1 MTINHVN
8 AGPNRALKHSSKKQ
22 AGKSGNSDVIRL
34 QDHSSFTNLR
44 ARVNHRKKKEVP
56 PFYMTKVITT
66 CYLEIGIFP
75 KLSIKLLSNCLI
87 NPRSNQLLA
96 RDFI

>member
-1 MTINHVN
+1 MTINHAN

-44 ARVNHRKKKEVP
+44 ARVNHRKKRGRRRP
-56 PFYMTKVITT
+56 SILDGRGL
-66 CYLEIGIFP
+66 LENLVVGVGI
-75 KLSIKLLSNCLI
+75 
-87 NPRSNQLLA
+87 RSS
-96 RDFI
+96 RIFIVQT